1 MHAKNSNAFISFYA
15 SPKVF
20 AKNTTLSTYSKSKI
34 GKSTAHTHT
43 TYNLVIYS
51 GNFKHIFTW
60 HLEFFHSP
68 PKMLTWYIIESFLE
82 EREKQIEYTRITNEN
97 YISKM
102 GDHFTII
109 SNYITLLIIKA

>member
-1 MHAKNSNAFISFYA
+1 MHC
-15 SPKVF
+15 
-20 AKNTTLSTYSKSKI
+20 
-34 GKSTAHTHT
+34 
-43 TYNLVIYS
+43 
-51 GNFKHIFTW
+51 
-60 HLEFFHSP
+60 EFFHSP